1 MRTIMPS
8 SNGFLA
14 QPSLS
19 EELLNLRNNQLLE
32 VFPKEGRV
40 LLKRFYEISVR
51 EYQRIATTKLFYLL
65 SFDTPIRSLLP
76 VCLLQTLR
84 KLCNNI
90 CPENLEE
97 FFGHARGISP
107 TLGDFVSCFYK
118 EENRRLMRLIF

>member
-40 LLKRFYEISVR
+40 LLKRFYEISVS
-51 EYQRIATTKLFYLL
+51 ECQRIATTKLFYLL
-65 SFDTPIRSLLP
+65 S
-76 VCLLQTLR
+76 
-84 KLCNNI
+84 
-90 CPENLEE
+90 
-97 FFGHARGISP
+97 
-107 TLGDFVSCFYK
+107 
-118 EENRRLMRLIF
+118 LIPQ